1 MTINQL
7 MECLLGK
14 SCAML
19 GEYGDCTPFGDN
31 SIDVIDKLCD
41 KLVKTGHEIH
51 GWETLTNGMTG

>member
-41 KLVKTGHEIH
+41 KKASLFSLYFCFINHLIIF
-51 GWETLTNGMTG
+51 